1 MECRRS
7 LFRVGVASAGL
18 GVKRTAALEEEEEEE
33 AAAAVVVAVSLLS
46 IADGEKGGVKSVWP
60 ASLTLGAMRTVL
72 ECGIGW
78 NNN

>member
-18 GVKRTAALEEEEEEE
+18 GVKRTAALEEEE
-33 AAAAVVVAVSLLS
+33 AAVVVVAVSLLS